1 MEEKRLGLEEV
12 SKLRESAEELGKPV
26 KDDEMEE
33 EQTMM
38 ATEKETAPKEES
50 NPGEPE
56 AKEQAKEDEDMNDD
70 GGHEV
75 AY

>member
-12 SKLRESAEELGKPV
+12 RKLRESAEELGKPV

-33 EQTMM
+33 EQTTM
-38 ATEKETAPKEES
+38 ATEREAASKEES
-50 NPGEPE
+50 NLGEPE
-56 AKEQAKEDEDMNDD
+56 AKEQPKEDEDMNDD

>member
-1 MEEKRLGLEEV
+1 MEEVR
-12 SKLRESAEELGKPV
+12 KLRESAEELSKPV

-33 EQTMM
+33 EQEMV
-38 ATEKETAPKEES
+38 AEETAPKEEG
-50 NPGEPE
+50 NIGEPE
-56 AKEQAKEDEDMNDD
+56 AKDPPKEDEDMNDD